1 MSQSQNSK
9 WQHMSFQ
16 LKKKLKMYPSAGKV
30 MCTAF
35 WDMKEV
41 ILLDF
46 LESGQTIKSDHYI
59 TMLTKLKAQTFRVRP
74 EKKTTFLLQHENTRP
89 HTSLKTESVF
99 AECTG
104 ILLIKTHSFDVRPY
118 KE

>member
-9 WQHMSFQ
+9 WQHVSFQ

-35 WDMKEV
+35 WDWKGV

-46 LESGQTIKSDHYI
+46 LEPRQTINSDRCI
-59 TMLTKLKAQTFRVRP
+59 MTLPKPIDLCLFNPVVS
-74 EKKTTFLLQHENTRP
+74 N
-89 HTSLKTESVF
+89 
-99 AECTG
+99 
-104 ILLIKTHSFDVRPY
+104 LLI
-118 KE
+118 